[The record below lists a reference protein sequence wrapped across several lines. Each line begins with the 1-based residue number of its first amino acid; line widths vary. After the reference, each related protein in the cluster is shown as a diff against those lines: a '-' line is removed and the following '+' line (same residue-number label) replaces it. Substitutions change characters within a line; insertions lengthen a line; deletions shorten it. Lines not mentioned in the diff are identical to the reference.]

1 MAGADAEKDEHG
13 MPNSDSWDSES
24 QSSDD
29 DLNVKSDT
37 DYIHFMNAFSKHPKL
52 QEVFWVLN
60 RKRKTYLVSTNLVNS
75 SICKGRWVSCP

>member
-1 MAGADAEKDEHG
+1 MAGSDAEKDEHG
-13 MPNSDSWDSES
+13 MPNSDFSDSES

-37 DYIHFMNAFSKHPKL
+37 DYIHFVNAFSKHPKL